1 MTPTCSSRSTPA
13 SAARTALTGWADVPA
28 LARLYNELIDQ
39 LGLDD
44 VTVISN
50 SLGGWTAAEIALLR
64 SPRVSGIVLID
75 AVGIDVPGHP
85 VADFFSMTMDEV
97 FTRAFHNPEPFRID
111 PGSLPPAA
119 RAVAAGNNASLA
131 AYAGTHKSMS
141 DPGLA
146 GRLATVETP
155 RWSCGGTATGSPIP
169 TTGGPTPPPSPWPA
183 SGCSAA
189 PATSRRWRPPASC
202 WTRSGTASAKP
213 PSSTSREFRGRTV
226 RRRL

>member
-155 RWSCGGTATGSPIP
+155 TLVLWGDSDRIADTDYGRAYAAAIPMASFRLLGGTGHQPQME
-169 TTGGPTPPPSPWPA
+169 TPGLVLDALGDGVS
-183 SGCSAA
+183 
-189 PATSRRWRPPASC
+189 
-202 WTRSGTASAKP
+202 
-213 PSSTSREFRGRTV
+213 
-226 RRRL
+226 